1 MKNLM
6 KKITVTVVTVGM
18 LTGFAQAEERTFKSS
33 VAEDK
38 VMKIMTQST
47 QSDGWDVVKKSDD
60 KQFIIGKAYTKRVVV
75 NHKPVKRVKSDLL
88 VELSFTENGYTL
100 QAVNEEGK
108 AQNSLSYKE
117 ERIFSNLK
125 TAIEKHLASSLI

>member
-1 MKNLM
+1 M
-6 KKITVTVVTVGM
+6 
-18 LTGFAQAEERTFKSS
+18 
-33 VAEDK
+33 
-38 VMKIMTQST
+38 
-47 QSDGWDVVKKSDD
+47 
-60 KQFIIGKAYTKRVVV
+60 

>member
-6 KKITVTVVTVGM
+6 KKITVTVITVGM
-18 LTGFAQAEERTFKSS
+18 LTGFAQAEERTFKAS

-47 QSDGWDVVKKSDD
+47 QSDGWNMVKKSDD
-60 KQFIIGKAYTKRVVV
+60 KQFIVGKEYTKRVIM
-75 NHKPVKRVKSDLL
+75 NQKPVKRVKGDIF

-100 QAVNEEGK
+100 QAVNAEGK

-125 TAIEKHLASSLI
+125 TAIEKHLARSLI